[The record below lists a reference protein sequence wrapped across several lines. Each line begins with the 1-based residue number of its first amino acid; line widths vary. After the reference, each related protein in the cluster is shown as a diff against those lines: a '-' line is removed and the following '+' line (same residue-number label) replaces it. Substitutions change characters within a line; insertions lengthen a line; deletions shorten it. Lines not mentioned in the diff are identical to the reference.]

1 MIKRAALIIIIVLVF
16 LTGCS
21 NSQNNKTIN
30 ALDIYN
36 YILVDD
42 NVALSNSLKEGF
54 PINYKNRDSISLLD
68 YAVMKD
74 SLKSI
79 DLLLSEGADYE
90 KNNTIFKVKSIKALT
105 FFIENGANLNI
116 VNEVGDP
123 LLIDYIKKKPTK
135 YSLFLIEK
143 GADIKARDSNG
154 WNSLFWASM
163 TGDKRILDSILK
175 KGGLP
180 LTKDSKGNYPIYYA
194 SDEDKINSLLKF
206 NYNINEV
213 NSDNE
218 NILGEVYLKVVAN
231 NHPNIILQL
240 YKKGVN
246 PNYNSYG
253 KGALD
258 IATEAN
264 NEKMIE
270 FLKSNSVKE

>member
-1 MIKRAALIIIIVLVF
+1 MIRRASLIIIIVLVF

-36 YILVDD
+36 YILIDD

-79 DLLLSEGADYE
+79 DLLLSGGADYE

-116 VNEVGDP
+116 VNEMGDP

-143 GADIKARDSNG
+143 GADIKASDNNG
-154 WNSLFWASM
+154 WNSLFWASI

-175 KGGLP
+175 KGGSP

-213 NSDNE
+213 NLDNE
-218 NILGEVYLKVVAN
+218 NILGEVYLKAVAN

-270 FLKSNSVKE
+270 FLKSNSVK